1 MKEIIT
7 VTKPATENISKNKI
21 AVTINAASIK
31 PKIARKI
38 VERIIPDDQ
47 DQLSLL
53 NVAYARIIKIDEKTN
68 HEIVD
73 IKRPKKSIGTKVLSD
88 SSHSTTFNKIFNE
101 NIPHK
106 TKIKLK
112 ANQSKLST

>member
-1 MKEIIT
+1 MKSILPIDKKLAENKRYYNKLFKTLKEYYKIESPADEIQLNLL
-7 VTKPATENISKNKI
+7 VT
-21 AVTINAASIK
+21 
-31 PKIARKI
+31 
-38 VERIIPDDQ
+38 D
-47 DQLSLL
+47 LL
-53 NVAYARIIKIDEKTN
+53 RLKEAYARIIKIDEKTN